1 MTTACPARLQQIAKK
16 EGGEFICTLKRAGC
30 NLPRPNKVLYKVRH
44 IELTDTEIIKKVL
57 AGEQAHFAE
66 LVQRY
71 QSYVFTLVLR
81 FTDNREDAEEIGQDV
96 FVKAYR
102 SLADFRG
109 DAKFSTWLYTI
120 VRTSCITFLR
130 KKKLDTTSLDNER
143 TSLQIGNRE
152 SGFTANAVEHKS
164 RHAMVNAAIR
174 MLSPDD
180 SQIITLFY
188 KGEQSLEEIGRVMGL
203 DPNTVKVKLH
213 RARNRLKEKMEKHF
227 SYAVRELYE
236 D

>member
-1 MTTACPARLQQIAKK
+1 VT
-16 EGGEFICTLKRAGC
+16 
-30 NLPRPNKVLYKVRH
+30 Y
-44 IELTDTEIIKKVL
+44 IELTDTEIIKRVL
-57 AGEQAHFAE
+57 QGEQALFAH
-66 LVQRY
+66 LVERY
-71 QSYVFTLVLR
+71 QQYVFTLVGR
-81 FTDNREDAEEIGQDV
+81 FAASREDTEEISQDV

-109 DAKFSTWLYTI
+109 EAKFSTWLYTI

-130 KKKLDTTSLDNER
+130 KKRLDTTSLDNER
-143 TSLQIGNRE
+143 TFLQLESKE
-152 SGFTANAVEHKS
+152 SGFNANAVERKS
-164 RHAMVNAAIR
+164 RHAMVNAAIQ

-180 SQIITLFY
+180 SQVLTLFY
-188 KGEQSLEEIGRVMGL
+188 KGEQTLEEIGRIMGL

-227 SYAVRELYE
+227 SYAVQELHE